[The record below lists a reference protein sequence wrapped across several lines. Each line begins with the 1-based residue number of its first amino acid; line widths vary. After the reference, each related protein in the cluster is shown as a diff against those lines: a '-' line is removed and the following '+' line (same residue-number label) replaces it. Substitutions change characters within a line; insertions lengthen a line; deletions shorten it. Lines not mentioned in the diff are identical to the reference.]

1 MNCGRGPARP
11 ADRNV
16 VPEGEAAEDPV
27 RAAGQELAAEAAR
40 FAALGWMRGTSGNLS
55 VVLGQAPLRL
65 AVTSSGLDKGELS
78 ASDVVVVDEA
88 GRAVALGEQ
97 AGGPGEQAG
106 GRRPSAEAALHAR
119 IAALTGAGAVVHVHT
134 VASVAAGWRWPGGV
148 ELENL
153 EMLKGIEMPA
163 EGTKV
168 IVPVIAN
175 SQDMQELGG
184 RFEQA
189 RQPGVPA
196 VVIAGHGLYA
206 WGADLLAARHHTEV
220 IEWLLEYA
228 LATA

>member
-1 MNCGRGPARP
+1 MSCGRGPAGR

-16 VPEGEAAEDPV
+16 VPDGESPEDPV
-27 RAAGQELAAEAAR
+27 RAAGQGLAAEAAR

-55 VVLGQAPLRL
+55 VVLCQVPLRL

-78 ASDVVVVDEA
+78 AADVVVVNGA
-88 GRAVALGEQ
+88 GRAVGLGEQ
-97 AGGPGEQAG
+97 DGA
-106 GRRPSAEAALHAR
+106 RRPSAEAALHAR

-134 VASVAAGWRWPGGV
+134 VASVAAGRRWPGGV

-163 EGTKV
+163 EGTRA

-196 VVIAGHGLYA
+196 VVVAGHGLYA

-220 IEWLLEYA
+220 IEWLLEYT

>member
-1 MNCGRGPARP
+1 MP
-11 ADRNV
+11 D
-16 VPEGEAAEDPV
+16 GESSEDPV
-27 RAAGQELAAEAAR
+27 RAAGQGLAAEAAR

-55 VVLGQAPLRL
+55 VVLCQVPLRL

-78 ASDVVVVDEA
+78 AADVVVVDAA
-88 GRAVALGEQ
+88 GRAVGLGEQ
-97 AGGPGEQAG
+97 DGVGLGEQDGA
-106 GRRPSAEAALHAR
+106 RRPSAEAALHAR

-134 VASVAAGWRWPGGV
+134 VASVAAGRRWPGGV

-163 EGTKV
+163 EGTTV

-175 SQDMQELGG
+175 SQDMQELGS

-196 VVIAGHGLYA
+196 VVVAGHGLYA

-220 IEWLLEYA
+220 IEWLLEYT
-228 LATA
+228 LAIA